1 MEEGVRED
9 VKIVSSA
16 ASHYSRLNVS
26 GWLGVGMKNLVTI
39 PTTKDNDMSLPLL
52 EKYLRRAFDAG
63 EKVGVIIATMGT
75 TDAFGLDD
83 LGAIVRL
90 RDQLAREYHLPQP
103 PHIHADAVIGWAWS
117 VFKDY
122 DFPANPLG
130 FKARTLKSLRH
141 SLERLGDLSLAD
153 SLGIDFHKTGYA
165 PYVSSLFLA
174 KDRRDLDCL
183 SREPEEMPYLYQF
196 GSYHPGIFTLECS
209 RPGSGALAA
218 YANIRLLGQQGYRVL
233 IGHAVEMAEMLRERL
248 EAYPFIQVVNDRN
261 FGPVTLFRV
270 YPPGVDAKAAWLREV
285 KDPTYV
291 EDLEAHNFYNRRIFQ
306 LTHDLAM
313 KGEGV
318 LLSWTDACR
327 HAQYG
332 EEESPPIAALKSYIL
347 SPWTDAAAVDMV
359 ARQVAEARNAME
371 SER

>member
-1 MEEGVRED
+1 
-9 VKIVSSA
+9 
-16 ASHYSRLNVS
+16 
-26 GWLGVGMKNLVTI
+26 
-39 PTTKDNDMSLPLL
+39 
-52 EKYLRRAFDAG
+52 
-63 EKVGVIIATMGT
+63 
-75 TDAFGLDD
+75 
-83 LGAIVRL
+83 
-90 RDQLAREYHLPQP
+90 
-103 PHIHADAVIGWAWS
+103 
-117 VFKDY
+117 
-122 DFPANPLG
+122 
-130 FKARTLKSLRH
+130 
-141 SLERLGDLSLAD
+141 
-153 SLGIDFHKTGYA
+153 
-165 PYVSSLFLA
+165 
-174 KDRRDLDCL
+174 
-183 SREPEEMPYLYQF
+183 
-196 GSYHPGIFTLECS
+196 
-209 RPGSGALAA
+209 
-218 YANIRLLGQQGYRVL
+218 LGQQGYRVL

-248 EAYPFIQVVNDRN
+248 EAHPFIQVVNDRN

-270 YPPGVDAKAAWLREV
+270 YPPGVDAETAWLREV